1 MTQVLFFIR
10 HARADYA
17 PGRLYGWTEGVH
29 LASDGVE
36 DAKRLGARLEPVRF
50 RGVYSSPLERCL
62 QTAEA
67 IAAGRKLDVQTVDN
81 LGEVRYGSWQG
92 RTFRSLMRT
101 KLWSTVQ
108 FRPSQATFPG
118 GESLR
123 DMQHRAV
130 EAVEQIRKRHRDGAI
145 AIVSHADVIAATIAH
160 YLGMH
165 LDFFQRIVITP
176 ASATVLAFT
185 GGIPRLLRLS
195 DTGDFESFR
204 PKPKAKAR
212 R

>member
-1 MTQVLFFIR
+1 VAQLLFLIR
-10 HARADYA
+10 HARAEYL

-29 LASDGVE
+29 LAADGVE
-36 DAKRLGARLEPVRF
+36 DAKRLAMRLEPVRF
-50 RGVYSSPLERCL
+50 RAVYSSPLERCR

-67 IAAGRKLDVQTVDN
+67 IVAGRNLEIHTLDD

-101 KLWSTVQ
+101 KLWRTVQ
-108 FRPSQATFPG
+108 LHPSQVTFPGG

-123 DMQHRAV
+123 NMQHRAV
-130 EAVEQIRKRHRDGAI
+130 EAVEGIRRRHSDGAI
-145 AIVSHADVIAATIAH
+145 AIVSHADVLAAVVAH

-165 LDFFQRIVITP
+165 LDLFQRIVITP
-176 ASATVLAFT
+176 ASATVVSFA

-195 DTGDFESFR
+195 DMGDFEGFR
-204 PKPKAKAR
+204 PPKRKR
-212 R
+212 